1 LISILNFF
9 EVGIKGGTSRGNAMG
24 NVYNWGDTVMAE
36 PTTLPQKGLV
46 FLYFSSK
53 DPSTVI
59 PAQTLPTMKTSVNVF
74 NSTKPLFENLAKKFP
89 DITSQSMLFI
99 LFVIISLP
107 YCATE
112 YVILIH
118 DVIWSLLGPYDVI
131 TSDEGDEE
139 VTWGF
144 ENNKPVLHV
153 LLVYLFFISSSMNK
167 I

>member
-1 LISILNFF
+1 
-9 EVGIKGGTSRGNAMG
+9 MG
-24 NVYNWGDTVMAE
+24 NVYNWGDAVMHE

-46 FLYFSSK
+46 FLYFSRE
-53 DPSTVI
+53 DPSAII

-74 NSTKPLFENLAKKFP
+74 NSNKPLFESIAKKFP
-89 DITSQSMLFI
+89 DITGKSMLFI
-99 LFVIISLP
+99 LFLIMSWS

-131 TSDEGDEE
+131 TSAEGDEE

-153 LLVYLFFISSSMNK
+153 FLVYFLFISSLMNK
-167 I
+167 IW

>member
-1 LISILNFF
+1 
-9 EVGIKGGTSRGNAMG
+9 
-24 NVYNWGDTVMAE
+24 
-36 PTTLPQKGLV
+36 
-46 FLYFSSK
+46 
-53 DPSTVI
+53 
-59 PAQTLPTMKTSVNVF
+59 
-74 NSTKPLFENLAKKFP
+74 
-89 DITSQSMLFI
+89 MLFI

>member
-1 LISILNFF
+1 
-9 EVGIKGGTSRGNAMG
+9 MG

-53 DPSTVI
+53 DPSAVI